1 MEPFYWLARRQ
12 YNCGGLRIINGLYN
26 MKNESKK
33 IRNKEIWYLAF
44 SPRRFIVLPT
54 DVLHFGFI
62 EMGQSLATGHTVLE
76 EYETE
81 EEMGKAIDRLRQ
93 EEGWYESYKLK
104 FLLETPAKDD
114 EEVAPKPVRARDA
127 SGKFIKDDPS
137 TPDYNEAWEGGEA
150 P

>member
-1 MEPFYWLARRQ
+1 
-12 YNCGGLRIINGLYN
+12 

-44 SPRRFIVLPT
+44 SPRRFIVSPT

-62 EMGQSLATGHTVLE
+62 EMGQNLATGHTVLE

-81 EEMGKAIDRLRQ
+81 EEMGKAIDALRQ
-93 EEGWYESYKLK
+93 EAGWYESYKLK
-104 FLLETPAKDD
+104 FLLETSAKDD